1 MVVTLACVSTLVLQ
15 VVEDLRKCL
24 LTFGP
29 DELKAFFSLM
39 NPDVGLDLS
48 ACKSLQ
54 LKGIFRLVE
63 SDVTHN
69 LDGLAYINSP
79 ITTAAAMVR
88 DLLPCL
94 EWLNSPS

>member
-1 MVVTLACVSTLVLQ
+1 MRACVVYGLCLQ

-29 DELKAFFSLM
+29 NELKAFFSLM

-48 ACKSLQ
+48 ACDSLQ

-63 SDVTHN
+63 SDVTYTST
-69 LDGLAYINSP
+69 GLAYVDSP

-88 DLLPCL
+88 DPFSCL
-94 EWLNSPS
+94 D

>member
-1 MVVTLACVSTLVLQ
+1 MPALFSACVCTQ

-39 NPDVGLDLS
+39 NPDVGLDL
-48 ACKSLQ
+48 AVCKSLQ
-54 LKGIFRLVE
+54 LNGIFGLVE
-63 SDVTHN
+63 SDVTQTST
-69 LDGLAYINSP
+69 GLSYVDSP

-88 DLLPCL
+88 DLFPCL
-94 EWLNSPS
+94 A